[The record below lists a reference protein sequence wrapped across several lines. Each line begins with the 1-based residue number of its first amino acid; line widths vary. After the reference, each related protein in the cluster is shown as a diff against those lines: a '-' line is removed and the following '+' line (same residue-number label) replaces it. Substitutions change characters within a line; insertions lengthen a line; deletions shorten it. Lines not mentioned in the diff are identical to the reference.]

1 MSEGWLTCFS
11 SRRLVLRLPPQN
23 ASSNCT
29 QREHR
34 ILTEDKQERFQSHED
49 REVQKLVRRIEKKH
63 LKKPPEKP
71 KRTEHSETI
80 EKKWAAEH
88 FDVEPT
94 APLRAVEFTLYGF
107 ATPCVRSAV
116 KRRRG
121 CLYCVANTGLKGFQ
135 L

>member
-49 REVQKLVRRIEKKH
+49 REVQKLVRRIEKKQASQ
-63 LKKPPEKP
+63 EAARETEM
-71 KRTEHSETI
+71 KRTLEDDR
-80 EKKWAAEH
+80 KK
-88 FDVEPT
+88 V
-94 APLRAVEFTLYGF
+94 G
-107 ATPCVRSAV
+107 S
-116 KRRRG
+116 
-121 CLYCVANTGLKGFQ
+121 
-135 L
+135 